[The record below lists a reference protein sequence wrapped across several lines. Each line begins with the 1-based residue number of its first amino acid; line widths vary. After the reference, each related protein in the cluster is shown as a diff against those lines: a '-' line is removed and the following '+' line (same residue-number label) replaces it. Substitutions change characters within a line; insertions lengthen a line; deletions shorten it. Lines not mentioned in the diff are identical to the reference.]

1 MKSIYPISV
10 IALGL
15 AGLATGCEDFLD
27 QNSES
32 ELNTETVYSSV
43 YYTGLRVNKVY
54 GLLGQDQ
61 TYSQIIPIV
70 SSTNSDCELVDGLG
84 ENCTEANERGVMN
97 YNGTP
102 SSWEKGLGRVWSGLY
117 GVIEDCN
124 LNIEGIR
131 NSSLVDADNS
141 QGKAMRR
148 YLGESLTLRA
158 MAYLDLIRLFGDV
171 PLKLEKSKSDLSN
184 AYVGK
189 TDRDV
194 ILDTL
199 LLNLDEAAELLPWA
213 GEVADYT
220 TERTTRGF
228 AEALYAQVALTRA
241 GYAIRESAKPGYVTA
256 SEFSDAQYPTQRPDD
271 ETRKA
276 LYEKALAKL
285 SDVIKSGKH
294 SLNPSFEDEW
304 YLVNQR
310 TLDKSYQE
318 NIFEIPMGL
327 AVTGELGYTI
337 GVRVNKETSTF
348 GPKGNSSGKQVTTAM
363 LLYSYDEHDSRRDI
377 TCVPYQ
383 IKEDGGVTKEMTLGN
398 NPFSLYIGKW
408 DVRKMNDEWLQA
420 AKASSDKVMTGI
432 NCIRMR
438 YSQLLLL
445 YAETLNELAGPT
457 GHATGDA
464 GITAREALA
473 MVHSRAFSEAD
484 KGYAEAYMASV
495 PTDKDGFFEAIVDEN
510 AWELTGEGVRKFDL
524 IRWNLLVK
532 KTNEMKQ
539 QYLDEIVGK
548 VPEKVYFNYTD
559 AAKTKIDVKSF
570 TWYSTP
576 SNTSDYDGEMTSYG
590 TDDLKD
596 GASKNRSNLASISCG
611 LGGVTTEIKGGFV
624 APVTGTVIN
633 RNLMPLY
640 QTTVADSNGTLENSY
655 GW

>member
-1 MKSIYPISV
+1 M
-10 IALGL
+10 
-15 AGLATGCEDFLD
+15 
-27 QNSES
+27 
-32 ELNTETVYSSV
+32 
-43 YYTGLRVNKVY
+43 
-54 GLLGQDQ
+54 
-61 TYSQIIPIV
+61 
-70 SSTNSDCELVDGLG
+70 
-84 ENCTEANERGVMN
+84 
-97 YNGTP
+97 
-102 SSWEKGLGRVWSGLY
+102 
-117 GVIEDCN
+117 
-124 LNIEGIR
+124 
-131 NSSLVDADNS
+131 
-141 QGKAMRR
+141 
-148 YLGESLTLRA
+148 
-158 MAYLDLIRLFGDV
+158 
-171 PLKLEKSKSDLSN
+171 
-184 AYVGK
+184 
-189 TDRDV
+189 
-194 ILDTL
+194 
-199 LLNLDEAAELLPWA
+199 
-213 GEVADYT
+213 
-220 TERTTRGF
+220 
-228 AEALYAQVALTRA
+228 ALTRA

-294 SLNPSFEDEW
+294 SLNPSFDDEW

-327 AVTGELGYTI
+327 AVTGELGYAI
-337 GVRVNKETSTF
+337 GVRVKDATSTF

-420 AKASSDKVMTGI
+420 AKASSEKVMTGI

-570 TWYSTP
+570 TWYATP
-576 SNTSDYDGEMTSYG
+576 SNTSDYDGNMTSYG

>member
-1 MKSIYPISV
+1 MKNIYPISV
-10 IALGL
+10 IALSL

-32 ELNTETVYSSV
+32 ELNTETVYNSV

-84 ENCTEANERGVMN
+84 ANCTAASERGVMN

-102 SSWEKGLGRVWSGLY
+102 ASWEKGQGRVWSGLY

-124 LNIEGIR
+124 LNIDGIR
-131 NSSLVDADNS
+131 NSSLVDAGGT
-141 QGKAMRR
+141 QQRAMRR

-158 MAYLDLIRLFGDV
+158 MAYLDLIRLYGDV
-171 PLKLEKSKSDLSN
+171 PMKLDKSLADLSN

-199 LLNLDEAAELLPWA
+199 MLNLEEAIELLPWA
-213 GEVADYT
+213 GEVSDYT
-220 TERTTRGF
+220 TEHVTRGF
-228 AEALYAQVALTRA
+228 ADALYAQVALTRA
-241 GYAIRESAKPGYVTA
+241 GYAIREASKPGYETA
-256 SEFSDAQYPTQRPDD
+256 SEFSDAQYPTQRPDA

-285 SDVIKSGKH
+285 SDIIKSGKH

-304 YLVNQR
+304 YQVNQR

-327 AVTGELGYTI
+327 AVTGELGYTV
-337 GVRVNKETSTF
+337 GVRINGTTSTY
-348 GPKGNSSGKQVTTAM
+348 GTKGNSSGKQVTTAM
-363 LLYSYDEHDSRRDI
+363 LLYSYDSHDTRRDI

-420 AKASSDKVMTGI
+420 ARASGDKVMTGI

-438 YSQLLLL
+438 YSQVLLL
-445 YAETLNELAGPT
+445 YAEALNELAGPT
-457 GHATGDA
+457 GHVSADA
-464 GITAREALA
+464 GITAMEALA

-484 KGYAEAYMASV
+484 KGYADAYMASV
-495 PTDKDGFFEAIVDEN
+495 PTDKDGFFDAIVDEN

-539 QYLDEIVGK
+539 QYLNEIVGV
-548 VPEKVYFNYTD
+548 VPETVYFNYSD

-570 TWYSTP
+570 TWYETP
-576 SNTSDYDGEMTSYG
+576 SDPDSYDGSMTSYG
-590 TDDLKD
+590 TDDLKS
-596 GASKNRSNLASISCG
+596 GASKNRTNLASISCG
-611 LGGVTTEIKGGFV
+611 LGGVTTDIEGFA
-624 APVTGTVIN
+624 APATGTVIN
-633 RNLMPLY
+633 RNLMPIY
-640 QTTVADSNGTLENSY
+640 QTTVADSNGTIKNSY